1 MKRVRKS
8 LCRRLIS
15 GISAF
20 VMALTMMT
28 FALPQSVFAATTDDI
43 GSINVKFN
51 WVHTGVPET
60 GEAHN
65 LGGGEVV
72 IEYFTGEHTWGN
84 KPVTKQATTFGYNQ
98 SSIDIDLRNGYDYI
112 TVDVCFSRKG
122 KEHLN
127 YFNEPIDYKN
137 TEICKYVEDVI
148 GISEFT
154 CYYTEF
160 FKDDEDDD
168 ELYFKRYSFIP
179 KKIEQRIRQ
188 F

>member
-1 MKRVRKS
+1 MQYPTYSPFLVAVTDVTSSGSDVPKAIIVKLIIFS
-8 LCRRLIS
+8 LIPIIVAIAEAESTTKLLPI
-15 GISAF
+15 IIAIINNYILYFDVDF
-20 VMALTMMT
+20 V
-28 FALPQSVFAATTDDI
+28 
-43 GSINVKFN
+43 
-51 WVHTGVPET
+51 
-60 GEAHN
+60 
-65 LGGGEVV
+65 
-72 IEYFTGEHTWGN
+72 
-84 KPVTKQATTFGYNQ
+84 
-98 SSIDIDLRNGYDYI
+98 IDNESDYGDYI